1 MASQVPPAP
10 PVRTPPVSSRS
21 GRLPPSRA
29 QQAAKASWL
38 APLIVIIFNFVIKNA
53 SLPASQTRSLVI
65 AVVSLL
71 FYLGGLVLAIYALS
85 QVRSAGRK
93 GGLAPAL
100 VGLILNGLFLLLVGF
115 VAVSNFQGAR
125 TKAAQRQSF
134 LQRGHTFTKWGTAS
148 F

>member
-1 MASQVPPAP
+1 MGSQVPPAP
-10 PVRTPPVSSRS
+10 PVRTPPVPS
-21 GRLPPSRA
+21 GFARLPLSRA

-53 SLPASQTRSLVI
+53 SLPASQARSLVI

-71 FYLGGLVLAIYALS
+71 FYFGGLVLAIYALS

-93 GGLAPAL
+93 GVLAPAL
-100 VGLILNGLFLLLVGF
+100 AGFILNGPFLFLVGF

-125 TKAAQRQSF
+125 TKASQRQS
-134 LQRGHTFTKWGTAS
+134 LLRHSHTFACPVA
-148 F
+148 